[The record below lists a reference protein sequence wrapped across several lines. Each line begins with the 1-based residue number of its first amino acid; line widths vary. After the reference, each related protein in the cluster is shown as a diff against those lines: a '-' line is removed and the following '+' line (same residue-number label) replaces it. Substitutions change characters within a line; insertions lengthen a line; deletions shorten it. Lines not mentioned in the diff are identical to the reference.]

1 MRLLFRQ
8 RMFSWFDSYDVY
20 DEAGNTVFTVQG
32 HLDWGHHLHIH
43 DSYGNHIATV
53 RQRVLTMLSK
63 FEFFIGGEKLGE
75 LHRKLTLFR
84 PQYEIEFNGW
94 HVEGDVMGWD
104 YQVVNA
110 QGNLVATISKEL
122 FHLTDHYVLD
132 IIDPRD
138 ALCVLMLV
146 ISIDA
151 EKCSNS

>member
-32 HLDWGHHLHIH
+32 HLDWGHRLHIH

-63 FEFFIGGEKLGE
+63 LEFFIGGEKLGE

-84 PQYEIEFNGW
+84 PQYEI
-94 HVEGDVMGWD
+94 
-104 YQVVNA
+104 
-110 QGNLVATISKEL
+110 
-122 FHLTDHYVLD
+122 
-132 IIDPRD
+132 
-138 ALCVLMLV
+138 
-146 ISIDA
+146 
-151 EKCSNS
+151 

>member
-32 HLDWGHHLHIH
+32 HLDWGHRLHIH

-84 PQYEIEFNGW
+84 PKYEIEFNGW

-110 QGNLVATISKEL
+110 QGDLVATISKEL

-132 IIDPRD
+132 IIAPRD

>member
-1 MRLLFRQ
+1 
-8 RMFSWFDSYDVY
+8 
-20 DEAGNTVFTVQG
+20 
-32 HLDWGHHLHIH
+32 
-43 DSYGNHIATV
+43 
-53 RQRVLTMLSK
+53 
-63 FEFFIGGEKLGE
+63 
-75 LHRKLTLFR
+75 
-84 PQYEIEFNGW
+84 
-94 HVEGDVMGWD
+94 MGWD